1 MKKNRGIT
9 IVELI
14 GFIIVLGIIIVLVI
28 PKIVNYITESREKTM
43 VQNAEIYLESAKVLY
58 HSQYIL
64 PEAGETDALS
74 VCDIRVRSG
83 GKSPYGA
90 KWDCGK
96 SFVAVYNPDNNQYN
110 YYVQLVDENG
120 NALPLTEEGHFHEDL
135 VVVESDGN
143 YPTRSDEGLL
153 LMRAEVGDYVN
164 YDAGLWDTD
173 MALPTEV
180 GAIGGVMAGTSRNN
194 SVSCS
199 DVTSILSGWRILSKR
214 DGKVTLVSAGTPL
227 CYYHGGTDNAYT
239 SEQYLKGNLDWASQ
253 YVSKKATSEVTAL
266 SFAAFKNEFA
276 SSVSVLGK
284 RELLNYCKDTGN
296 CEMSEDSEGII
307 TNISDASLFRV
318 DAPYYLASS
327 RDSATL
333 WSVAADGNLATA
345 TNQTQGIRILVT
357 LNSDV
362 VASGKDENGAWILSS

>member
-28 PKIVNYITESREKTM
+28 PKITEYITGSREKTM

-58 HSQYIL
+58 HSQYML
-64 PEAGETDALS
+64 PEAGQTDALS

-90 KWDCGK
+90 EWDCEK

-110 YYVQLVDENG
+110 YYVQLVDANG

-143 YPTRSDEGLL
+143 YPTRSDDRLL
-153 LMRAEVGDYVN
+153 IMRAKVGDYVN
-164 YDAGLWDTD
+164 YDAGVWETD
-173 MALPTEV
+173 MALPTQV
-180 GAIGGVMAGTSRNN
+180 GTIGGVMAGTSRNN

-214 DGKVTLVSAGTPL
+214 DGKVTLVSAGNPL

-239 SEQYLKGNLDWASQ
+239 SEQYLKGNLDWASK
-253 YVSKKATSEVTAL
+253 YVSSKATSEVDAL
-266 SFAAFKNEFA
+266 SFEDFKNEFA
-276 SSVSVLGK
+276 LSVSVLGK
-284 RELLNYCKDTGN
+284 EDLLNYCKDTSN
-296 CEMSEDSEGII
+296 CEMNEDSEGAIA
-307 TNISDASLFRV
+307 NVSDASLFRI

-327 RDSATL
+327 KDTATL
-333 WSVAADGNLATA
+333 WSVATDGNITSFTDQA
-345 TNQTQGIRILVT
+345 QGIRILIT

-362 VASGKDENGAWILSS
+362 VAKGKDENGAWILS

>member
-28 PKIVNYITESREKTM
+28 PKITEYITGSREKTM

-58 HSQYIL
+58 HSQYML
-64 PEAGETDALS
+64 PEAGQTDALS

-90 KWDCGK
+90 EWDCEK

-110 YYVQLVDENG
+110 YYVQLVDANG

-143 YPTRSDEGLL
+143 YPTRFDDRLL
-153 LMRAEVGDYVN
+153 IMRAKVGDYVN
-164 YDAGLWDTD
+164 YDAGVWETD
-173 MALPTEV
+173 MALPTQV
-180 GAIGGVMAGTSRNN
+180 GTIGGVPAGTSRNN

-214 DGKVTLVSAGTPL
+214 DGKVTLVSAGNPL

-239 SEQYLKGNLDWASQ
+239 SEQYLKGNLDWASK
-253 YVSKKATSEVTAL
+253 YVSSKATSEVNAL
-266 SFAAFKNEFA
+266 SFEDFKNEFA
-276 SSVSVLGK
+276 LSVSVLGK
-284 RELLNYCKDTGN
+284 KDLFN
-296 CEMSEDSEGII
+296 CEMNEDSEGAIA
-307 TNISDASLFRV
+307 NVSDASLFRI

-327 RDSATL
+327 KDTATL
-333 WSVAADGNLATA
+333 WSVATDGNITSATA
-345 TNQTQGIRILVT
+345 QAQGIRILIT

-362 VASGKDENGAWILSS
+362 VAKGKDENGAWILS